1 MPPLFLGATET
12 DSSMSGHGG
21 PRVGAG
27 RPKVTL
33 DELVVGR
40 RFDSRNRRH
49 RRALL
54 EDPLTL
60 PPATDRLDFLHR
72 HAAAYGRSTD
82 RGSRATLA
90 QAFAAVVQMGDYP
103 WE

>member
-1 MPPLFLGATET
+1 
-12 DSSMSGHGG
+12 MSGHGG
-21 PRVGAG
+21 RRVGAG

-33 DELVVGR
+33 DELVVER
-40 RFDSRNRRH
+40 RFNSRNGRH

-54 EDPLTL
+54 EDSLTL
-60 PPATDRLDFLHR
+60 PADTDRLDFLHR

-90 QAFAAVVQMGDYP
+90 QAFAAVVQMEDDP